1 MEAIARGKL
10 FEGDRSNALVVGD
23 VVTAGESDG
32 MWSVETVVLRR
43 NEFVR
48 QGLRRERQVLFA
60 NVDRVVIV
68 ASLLNPAT
76 KAAAID
82 RFLVAALQ
90 GEIGTVLVLTKTDL
104 DENHEREN
112 ELRSLYES
120 FHLPVF
126 SLSSTTRT
134 GVDALAE
141 HLNQGV
147 SAIVGN
153 SGVGKS
159 SLMNCLV
166 PDLDLVVRE
175 VSAWSGK
182 GTHTTTAA
190 LLVPFVTSSLTPH
203 PSALIDTPGMKSFV
217 PYGITKE
224 NLANLFPDIA
234 ALAPD
239 CRFSNCRHMAEP
251 SCAVINAVAEGQ
263 LPESRLRSYQ
273 RMFEEIAAEY

>member
-1 MEAIARGKL
+1 
-10 FEGDRSNALVVGD
+10 
-23 VVTAGESDG
+23 
-32 MWSVETVVLRR
+32 
-43 NEFVR
+43 
-48 QGLRRERQVLFA
+48 
-60 NVDRVVIV
+60 
-68 ASLLNPAT
+68 
-76 KAAAID
+76 
-82 RFLVAALQ
+82 
-90 GEIGTVLVLTKTDL
+90 
-104 DENHEREN
+104 
-112 ELRSLYES
+112 
-120 FHLPVF
+120 
-126 SLSSTTRT
+126 
-134 GVDALAE
+134 
-141 HLNQGV
+141 
-147 SAIVGN
+147 
-153 SGVGKS
+153 
-159 SLMNCLV
+159 MNCLV